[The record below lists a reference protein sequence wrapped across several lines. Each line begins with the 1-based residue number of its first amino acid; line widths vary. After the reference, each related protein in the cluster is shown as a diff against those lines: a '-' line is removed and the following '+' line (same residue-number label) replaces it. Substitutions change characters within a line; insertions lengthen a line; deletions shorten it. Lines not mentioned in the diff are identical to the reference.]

1 MSTCC
6 RYSLLFRVRIV
17 LYCCLLWQ
25 ITGRWDVVSEV
36 AVVEAEA
43 GQGEEDTTTA
53 EVIKAD
59 SSSINPSCIQSKV
72 FLNISVT

>member
-1 MSTCC
+1 M
-6 RYSLLFRVRIV
+6 
-17 LYCCLLWQ
+17 
-25 ITGRWDVVSEV
+25 VSEV

-43 GQGEEDTTTA
+43 GQGEEDTTMA
-53 EVIKAD
+53 EVIKAH